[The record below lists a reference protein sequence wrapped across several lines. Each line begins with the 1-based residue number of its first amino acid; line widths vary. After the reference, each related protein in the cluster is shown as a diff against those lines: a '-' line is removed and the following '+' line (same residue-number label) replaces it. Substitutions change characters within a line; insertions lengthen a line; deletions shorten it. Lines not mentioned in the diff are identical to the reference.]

1 MPGSIFLSLAIAA
14 GQATQPVS
22 VQQSSG
28 WCSPNIAN
36 VIGNVTV
43 NCIGVDPRALARL
56 NTQLSRKNLELADSI
71 RQANEW
77 TARYKELESQLRR
90 SGDDSRLSK
99 QAEDYLHQGE
109 LEKAG

>member
-1 MPGSIFLSLAIAA
+1 MPCSILLLLAIGI
-14 GQATQPVS
+14 GQATQSVS

-43 NCIGVDPRALARL
+43 NCIGVDPRALDRL
-56 NTQLSRKNLELADSI
+56 NAQLSRTHLELADRI
-71 RQANEW
+71 RQANAW
-77 TARYKELESQLRR
+77 TARYKDLESQLRR
-90 SGDDSRLSK
+90 NGDDNRLSQ

-109 LEKAG
+109 

>member
-1 MPGSIFLSLAIAA
+1 MLNLVLLSLAIAA
-14 GQATQPVS
+14 GQATQRVS

-43 NCIGVDPRALARL
+43 NCIGVDPRALKRL
-56 NTQLSRKNLELADSI
+56 NAELSRKNLELADRI

-77 TARYKELESQLRR
+77 TTRYKELESQLQR
-90 SGDDSRLSK
+90 SGDNTRLRR
-99 QAEDYLHQGE
+99 QA
-109 LEKAG
+109 